1 MLKKA
6 VNRTYCMHS
15 HSSMCKSTDFV
26 VRYADFQVLPHEKT
40 DI

>member
-6 VNRTYCMHS
+6 VNGTLHAQCVQ
-15 HSSMCKSTDFV
+15 STDCA
-26 VRYADFQVLPHEKT
+26 VRYADFQVLTHEKT